1 MLVPGIGAKVADKIL
16 ELREAKGDLELDDLN
31 QVPYL
36 RITQPLLDCLD
47 FTSFESKEGRG
58 SLYDLHRERVR
69 SVDKLIGKWDGT
81 GQGQVKERGK
91 EMGTFDKV
99 PSTGGKSYY
108 NKRERDWWQQANLP
122 EKLDYDY
129 SEMESTFMERKTPG
143 GVKNTSAP
151 GQYPPPSFRRTRRDD
166 LDWDS
171 SSDERD
177 RSYMQN
183 VHIRDSDIRAGY
195 AFPREPG
202 LYHSEGAEV
211 RVPNIRTVAPA
222 NRESVWKDRGG
233 GGRYSPPRNTGGGW
247 NRENDNPLLRE
258 SRGRTRHTLAGEN
271 HVPRIVQ
278 RRDEYERERG
288 HYRPSGEDMEGPG
301 GTNPT
306 IPRLPSSG
314 NRPGCPPRRDP
325 ENPSGYVRREEYE
338 GERGQR
344 GRGKSVS
351 LPMSLKFDGKSNWK
365 AFYAKFSRYAEV
377 SEWTEGEC
385 RDQLCWCLDG
395 KASEY
400 YALLIERNQEMV
412 YMDLIQKLEKRFGFR
427 ELPETA
433 QVQFNNA
440 RQTPDELLEDW
451 ADRVLSL
458 ATRAF
463 RDLPETHMY
472 KQAVVR
478 LCQGATDKEAG
489 SYASNIRPKNIE
501 EAIDQMRWFQHN
513 NQAIFGNTLGR
524 NPRREVKQ
532 VSPGPHCEGGA
543 RVCAIGTDRVT
554 DKNLGEVLS
563 AQGKE
568 MREIRS
574 NIAALS
580 TQMAAIM
587 EEVKR
592 NRIDRY
598 RAQSL
603 SPSPRKGDKQGCFH
617 CGAMGHFKREC
628 PKLGSPTGEKRVTF
642 LGNKEA
648 LNSKGATRET

>member
-1 MLVPGIGAKVADKIL
+1 M
-16 ELREAKGDLELDDLN
+16 
-31 QVPYL
+31 
-36 RITQPLLDCLD
+36 
-47 FTSFESKEGRG
+47 
-58 SLYDLHRERVR
+58 
-69 SVDKLIGKWDGT
+69 
-81 GQGQVKERGK
+81 
-91 EMGTFDKV
+91 
-99 PSTGGKSYY
+99 
-108 NKRERDWWQQANLP
+108 
-122 EKLDYDY
+122 
-129 SEMESTFMERKTPG
+129 
-143 GVKNTSAP
+143 
-151 GQYPPPSFRRTRRDD
+151 
-166 LDWDS
+166 
-171 SSDERD
+171 
-177 RSYMQN
+177 
-183 VHIRDSDIRAGY
+183 
-195 AFPREPG
+195 
-202 LYHSEGAEV
+202 
-211 RVPNIRTVAPA
+211 
-222 NRESVWKDRGG
+222 
-233 GGRYSPPRNTGGGW
+233 
-247 NRENDNPLLRE
+247 RE
-258 SRGRTRHTLAGEN
+258 SRGRTRHTLGREN
-271 HVPRIVQ
+271 EVPRIVQ
-278 RRDEYERERG
+278 RRDEYDRERG
-288 HYRPSGEDMEGPG
+288 HYLPSGEDIEGPG
-301 GTNPT
+301 GRNPS
-306 IPRLPSSG
+306 IPRLQSSG
-314 NRPGCPPRRDP
+314 NRPGCPPRREP
-325 ENPSGYVRREEYE
+325 ENPSDYARREEYE

-400 YALLIERNQEMV
+400 YALLVERNQKMV

-478 LCQGATDKEAG
+478 LCQGAADKEAG

-501 EAIDQMRWFQHN
+501 EAIDRMRWFQHN
-513 NQAIFGNTLGR
+513 SQAIYGTTLGR

-532 VSPGPHCEGGA
+532 VSPGPRYGGEA
-543 RVCAIGTDRVT
+543 RVCAIGTDRVA
-554 DKNLGEVLS
+554 DKGLERNMGEVLS

-568 MREIRS
+568 MSEIKS

-598 RAQSL
+598 RAQSR

-617 CGAMGHFKREC
+617 CGVMGHFKREC
-628 PKLGSPTGEKRVTF
+628 PKLGSPSGEKRVSF
-642 LGNKEA
+642 QENKEA

>member
-1 MLVPGIGAKVADKIL
+1 MSVPGIGAKVADKIL

-58 SLYDLHRERVR
+58 SLYDRHRERVR

-91 EMGTFDKV
+91 DMGTFDKV

-129 SEMESTFMERKTPG
+129 SEMESTFRERKTPG

-233 GGRYSPPRNTGGGW
+233 RYSPPRNTGGGW
-247 NRENDNPLLRE
+247 NRKNDNPLLRE
-258 SRGRTRHTLAGEN
+258 SRGRTRHTLAREN

-306 IPRLPSSG
+306 IRGYRVAGTGLG
-314 NRPGCPPRRDP
+314 VPP
-325 ENPSGYVRREEYE
+325 EE
-338 GERGQR
+338 
-344 GRGKSVS
+344 
-351 LPMSLKFDGKSNWK
+351 
-365 AFYAKFSRYAEV
+365 
-377 SEWTEGEC
+377 
-385 RDQLCWCLDG
+385 
-395 KASEY
+395 
-400 YALLIERNQEMV
+400 
-412 YMDLIQKLEKRFGFR
+412 
-427 ELPETA
+427 
-433 QVQFNNA
+433 
-440 RQTPDELLEDW
+440 TPKI
-451 ADRVLSL
+451 L
-458 ATRAF
+458 AG
-463 RDLPETHMY
+463 M
-472 KQAVVR
+472 
-478 LCQGATDKEAG
+478 
-489 SYASNIRPKNIE
+489 
-501 EAIDQMRWFQHN
+501 
-513 NQAIFGNTLGR
+513 
-524 NPRREVKQ
+524 
-532 VSPGPHCEGGA
+532 
-543 RVCAIGTDRVT
+543 
-554 DKNLGEVLS
+554 
-563 AQGKE
+563 
-568 MREIRS
+568 
-574 NIAALS
+574 
-580 TQMAAIM
+580 
-587 EEVKR
+587 
-592 NRIDRY
+592 
-598 RAQSL
+598 
-603 SPSPRKGDKQGCFH
+603 
-617 CGAMGHFKREC
+617 
-628 PKLGSPTGEKRVTF
+628 
-642 LGNKEA
+642 
-648 LNSKGATRET
+648 